1 MKTLGVVLLLPL
13 LLGACDLF
21 YDPAAPPFDD
31 RIALMRTVD
40 DIFGDL
46 HGGVEMTVLDNGS
59 RHFLL
64 VHGRDRHGEER
75 TVAFDSRL
83 RVRMN
88 RPHLWEIRNA
98 YVDVNRNFVIDQTL
112 FSGGDFSLLD
122 DDVYSGA
129 PPGFPAGG
137 IATAAG
143 TVIARVENSVLRA
156 GPRYADDWSVSD
168 NNEADTNVHP
178 DPVDPNPLDG
188 FEMRAAQ
195 HDSGRN
201 RSGLVL
207 WNSAISRMFVIEI
220 SAQLAE
226 EMQAGGHAGSYVTDE
241 APHLVLSA
249 DQHSPLFYTR
259 RGVVLLH
266 DSGEHRV
273 YDIGSGRRTASYDAG
288 RSGDFAFAYSPD
300 GKWVYWLDL
309 SRRTLYKGR
318 TWW

>member
-1 MKTLGVVLLLPL
+1 MKALGVVLLPL

-21 YDPAAPPFDD
+21 HDSALPPFDD
-31 RIALMRTVD
+31 RIALTRTVD

-46 HGGVEMTVLDNGS
+46 HSGAEMTLLDNGS

-64 VHGRDRHGEER
+64 VRGRDRNGEER

-88 RPHLWEIRNA
+88 RPPLWEIRNA
-98 YVDVNRNFVIDQTL
+98 YVDVNGDFVIDQTL
-112 FSGGDFSLLD
+112 FSGGDFSLLTN
-122 DDVYSGA
+122 DVYGGT
-129 PPGFPAGG
+129 PPAFPAGG

-143 TVIARVENSVLRA
+143 TVIVRVQSSVLRA
-156 GPRYADDWSVSD
+156 GQRYAGDWSVSD
-168 NNEADTNVHP
+168 TEVRDTQVHP
-178 DPVDPNPLDG
+178 DPDNG
-188 FEMRAAQ
+188 FELRSAQ

-207 WNSAISRMFVIEI
+207 WNSEISRMFVIEI

-226 EMQAGGHAGSYVTDE
+226 EMQAGTFAGSYVTDD
-241 APHLVLSA
+241 APHLILST
-249 DQHSPLFYTR
+249 DEHSPLFYTR
-259 RGVVLLH
+259 RGVVVLH

-273 YDIGSGRRTASYDAG
+273 YDIGSGRRIASYDAAG
-288 RSGDFAFAYSPD
+288 SGDFSFAYSPD
-300 GKWVYWLDL
+300 GDWVYWLDL
-309 SRRTLYKGR
+309 SRLTLYKGR